1 MSIKLGAEGMDSKCS
16 VCGESCDTGCPY
28 CMLAKNKAIFRC
40 HQECTTHEDY
50 YTHIKSHRLKD
61 PAVKARLT
69 VDADK
74 RKNTSSTG
82 NLPKRPTRKTD
93 WEMVVPGEVMT
104 ADDLEIADLLDMQ
117 NSDSSSMQRYLREL
131 DPSNAGSEE
140 EEEVSD
146 EPRLEPIMQQPTIA
160 QSSSSS
166 SVSSS
171 SDDSDSES
179 SGGSSVDDSSSD
191 DSDSDSSMESSS
203 EDDSSDE
210 ESSEDSSSE

>member
-82 NLPKRPTRKTD
+82 NLPKRPTRKTN

-140 EEEVSD
+140 EEEEVSD

-160 QSSSSS
+160 QSSSS

>member
-1 MSIKLGAEGMDSKCS
+1 MNSKCS

-146 EPRLEPIMQQPTIA
+146 EPRLEPIMQQPAIA